1 MTLTELDLPLDFCFG
16 LYWYEDMKHLC
27 FNWNVMYHYI
37 RCEHWSIIS

>member
-1 MTLTELDLPLDFCFG
+1 
-16 LYWYEDMKHLC
+16 MKHLS